1 MLSYYY
7 SRLLAQNTM
16 EWNGGLTSPTLCLA
30 SICSDESHLLVS
42 PWVNRHDDLDG
53 ILQWSLDHHTASHVC
68 LSLLTL
74 CGLGESLLGLQ
85 SPRSLV
91 LQPLVVLEKGH
102 QGLGLLSHVKAL
114 VLVLLHK
121 LEILQGLNC
130 KYVLLALL
138 GDLKI

>member
-1 MLSYYY
+1 
-7 SRLLAQNTM
+7 M
-16 EWNGGLTSPTLCLA
+16 EDSPRQLYVWLQSALMKVISWGAHGRAAMMIWMVSCNG
-30 SICSDESHLLVS
+30 HL
-42 PWVNRHDDLDG
+42 
-53 ILQWSLDHHTASHVC
+53 IITASHVC

-91 LQPLVVLEKGH
+91 LQPLVVLEEGH
-102 QGLGLLSHVKAL
+102 QGLGLLPHVEAL

>member
-1 MLSYYY
+1 MMIWMVSC
-7 SRLLAQNTM
+7 
-16 EWNGGLTSPTLCLA
+16 NGHF
-30 SICSDESHLLVS
+30 I
-42 PWVNRHDDLDG
+42 
-53 ILQWSLDHHTASHVC
+53 ITASHAG

-91 LQPLVVLEKGH
+91 LQPLVVLEEGH
-102 QGLGLLSHVKAL
+102 QGLGFLPHVEAL
-114 VLVLLHK
+114 VFVLLHK

-138 GDLKI
+138 RDLKI

>member
-16 EWNGGLTSPTLCLA
+16 EWNGGLTSPILCLA

-42 PWVNRHDDLDG
+42 PWVSHDDLDG
-53 ILQWSLDHHTASHVC
+53 ILKWSLGYHCVTCSLC
-68 LSLLTL
+68 LLTL

-91 LQPLVVLEKGH
+91 LQPLVVLEEGH
-102 QGLGLLSHVKAL
+102 QGLGLLPDVEAL
-114 VLVLLHK
+114 VFVLLHK

-138 GDLKI
+138 RDLKI